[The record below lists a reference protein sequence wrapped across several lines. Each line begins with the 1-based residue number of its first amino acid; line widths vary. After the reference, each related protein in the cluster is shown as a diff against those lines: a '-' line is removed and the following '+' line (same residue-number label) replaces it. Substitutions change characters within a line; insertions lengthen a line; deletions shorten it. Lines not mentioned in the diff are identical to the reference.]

1 MGVVMER
8 WCPTQQ
14 MLGVLLEETEVKK
27 LLFVC
32 AIGLAALTSA
42 SADEPRGSLGLG
54 RMHGWNAGVSQ
65 SGCGSSWAICRYR
78 ANLRRNGEY
87 TYRRAHNGNSSPA
100 YQRSLA
106 QQRAARPCTPATVW
120 KDACG

>member
-1 MGVVMER
+1 MGVVME
-8 WCPTQQ
+8 
-14 MLGVLLEETEVKK
+14 LL
-27 LLFVC
+27 LVC

-78 ANLRRNGEY
+78 AQWRGRYQTAEY
-87 TYRRAHNGNSSPA
+87 RSTQ
-100 YQRSLA
+100 QRLA
-106 QQRAARPCTPATVW
+106 QKCNPRTVW
-120 KDACG
+120 WDACSR

>member
-14 MLGVLLEETEVKK
+14 MLGVFLRRKDVKK

-42 SADEPRGSLGLG
+42 SADEPRGGLGLG
-54 RMHGWNAGVSQ
+54 RMHGWNAGASQ
-65 SGCGSSWAICRYR
+65 SG
-78 ANLRRNGEY
+78 LRIKLGDLPVSGEM
-87 TYRRAHNGNSSPA
+87 A
-100 YQRSLA
+100 RSL
-106 QQRAARPCTPATVW
+106 P
-120 KDACG
+120 DH